1 MSIKDLSATEDQ
13 SVQLPYRFA
22 REKKVLVEE
31 KGDKLEIKTIT
42 SVSLEVLSELRSYLN
57 KPLEIV
63 WLDPEQFERELS
75 DAYTNS
81 STSSSDLVEGIDD
94 NYDLSALAENLPK
107 TSDLLDSDNDAPV
120 IKLINAIL
128 AEAIKS
134 NASDIH
140 IEPYEDYVSVRF
152 RVDGILSEVLRPTER
167 IAPMLSARIKVMSNL
182 DIAEKR
188 VPQDGRM
195 SLKLGEKWI
204 DIRVSTLP
212 SSHGEKVVLRIL
224 DKAETQ
230 LQLEQLGMDSRSLK
244 QFESSLKNPNGI
256 ILVTGPTGSGKTTTL
271 YAGLNILNDK
281 TKNILTVEDPIEY
294 AIEGVTQTQ
303 VNTKVGMTF
312 AKGLRAILRQDP
324 DIIMLGEIRD
334 LETAEIAIQA
344 SLTGHLVLSTVH
356 TNDSVAAITRM
367 IDIGIESYLLASTLK
382 AVLAQRLVRKL
393 CSSCKEPLSLDSN
406 IGTLNKGTKV
416 FKATGCDNCNNTGYQ
431 GRVGIFEL
439 FLITDEIKEA
449 INAGETENR
458 LSDLAFSNEN
468 KLSHS
473 GYDLLLRG
481 VTSLEEILRVTSEK

>member
-1 MSIKDLSATEDQ
+1 
-13 SVQLPYRFA
+13 
-22 REKKVLVEE
+22 
-31 KGDKLEIKTIT
+31 
-42 SVSLEVLSELRSYLN
+42 
-57 KPLEIV
+57 
-63 WLDPEQFERELS
+63 
-75 DAYTNS
+75 
-81 STSSSDLVEGIDD
+81 
-94 NYDLSALAENLPK
+94 
-107 TSDLLDSDNDAPV
+107 
-120 IKLINAIL
+120 
-128 AEAIKS
+128 
-134 NASDIH
+134 
-140 IEPYEDYVSVRF
+140 
-152 RVDGILSEVLRPTER
+152 
-167 IAPMLSARIKVMSNL
+167 MLSARIKVMSNL

-244 QFESSLKNPNGI
+244 QFESSLKSPNGI

-406 IGTLNKGTKV
+406 IGTLNKGTNV
-416 FKATGCDNCNNTGYQ
+416 FKAKGCDNCKNTGYK

-439 FLITDEIKEA
+439 FLITDKIKEA
-449 INAGETENR
+449 INTRETENR

>member
-1 MSIKDLSATEDQ
+1 MSVQDSSVTEEQ

-22 REKKVLVEE
+22 REKKVLIEE
-31 KGDKLEIKTIT
+31 KGDKLEIKTVT
-42 SVSLEVLSELRSYLN
+42 SVSLEVLSELRSYLD

-63 WLDPEQFERELS
+63 WLDLEQFERELS

-152 RVDGILSEVLRPTER
+152 RVDGILTEVLRPTER
-167 IAPMLSARIKVMSNL
+167 IAPMLSARLKVMSNV

-230 LQLEQLGMDSRSLK
+230 LQLEQLGMDSKSLN
-244 QFESSLKNPNGI
+244 QFESSLKSPNGI

-324 DIIMLGEIRD
+324 DIIM
-334 LETAEIAIQA
+334 
-344 SLTGHLVLSTVH
+344 
-356 TNDSVAAITRM
+356 
-367 IDIGIESYLLASTLK
+367 
-382 AVLAQRLVRKL
+382 
-393 CSSCKEPLSLDSN
+393 
-406 IGTLNKGTKV
+406 
-416 FKATGCDNCNNTGYQ
+416 
-431 GRVGIFEL
+431 
-439 FLITDEIKEA
+439 
-449 INAGETENR
+449 
-458 LSDLAFSNEN
+458 
-468 KLSHS
+468 
-473 GYDLLLRG
+473 
-481 VTSLEEILRVTSEK
+481 

>member
-1 MSIKDLSATEDQ
+1 MSVKDSSVTEEQ

-57 KPLEIV
+57 KPLDIV

-128 AEAIKS
+128 SEAIKS

-152 RVDGILSEVLRPTER
+152 RVDGILTEVLRPTER

-212 SSHGEKVVLRIL
+212 SSHGEKAVLRIL

-230 LQLEQLGMDSRSLK
+230 LQLEQLGMDSKS
-244 QFESSLKNPNGI
+244 
-256 ILVTGPTGSGKTTTL
+256 
-271 YAGLNILNDK
+271 
-281 TKNILTVEDPIEY
+281 
-294 AIEGVTQTQ
+294 
-303 VNTKVGMTF
+303 
-312 AKGLRAILRQDP
+312 
-324 DIIMLGEIRD
+324 
-334 LETAEIAIQA
+334 
-344 SLTGHLVLSTVH
+344 
-356 TNDSVAAITRM
+356 
-367 IDIGIESYLLASTLK
+367 
-382 AVLAQRLVRKL
+382 
-393 CSSCKEPLSLDSN
+393 
-406 IGTLNKGTKV
+406 
-416 FKATGCDNCNNTGYQ
+416 
-431 GRVGIFEL
+431 
-439 FLITDEIKEA
+439 
-449 INAGETENR
+449 
-458 LSDLAFSNEN
+458 
-468 KLSHS
+468 
-473 GYDLLLRG
+473 
-481 VTSLEEILRVTSEK
+481 